1 MADEENQE
9 SGKKKSP
16 MLLIGIIGGVLAV
29 GGGGVAFFLTQS
41 GGGEAKA
48 APVDG
53 EGGDAHG
60 EGGDGHGGEGPAVP
74 ASGAGPIIPFDAMVV
89 NLNEPEGARYL
100 KIQIAVQLTNAK
112 MTSVVEESKPII
124 RDHFIREL
132 SELNFRQTMGNK
144 NKLAIKRR
152 LLKRLNEAVGTDA
165 AVDIHL
171 TTFIVQ

>member
-1 MADEENQE
+1 MADEESNEE
-9 SGKKKSP
+9 SGKKKNP
-16 MLLIGIIGGVLAV
+16 KVLIGIIAANLALV
-29 GGGGVAFFLTQS
+29 GGGLAFWFSQPS
-41 GGGEAKA
+41 GSAEAKA
-48 APVDG
+48 APA
-53 EGGDAHG
+53 E
-60 EGGDGHGGEGPAVP
+60 EGDGHGGDGESAAVP
-74 ASGAGPIIPFDAMVV
+74 PSSAGPIVPFEAMVV

-112 MTSVVEESKPII
+112 MTAVVEEAKPII

-132 SELNFRQTMGNK
+132 SDLNFRQTMGNK